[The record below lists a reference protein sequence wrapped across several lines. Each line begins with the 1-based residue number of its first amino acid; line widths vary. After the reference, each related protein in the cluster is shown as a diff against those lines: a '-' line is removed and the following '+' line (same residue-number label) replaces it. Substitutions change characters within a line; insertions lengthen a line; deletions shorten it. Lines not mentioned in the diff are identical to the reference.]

1 MENCVIVNRLLPE
14 DSPKRVGSM
23 PNPKY
28 ITIHETELGTE
39 KSPAEYNYE
48 MYQEKLMDTSSS
60 IGYHFM
66 VEANIDDIS
75 RVYQFLE
82 TDVYSHHTGN
92 AEGNQN
98 SIGIERLVNVNTD
111 MERAIEIQAELTAV
125 LMHKY
130 NISIENV
137 VPHKYWSGKECPARL
152 MAGKYG
158 GWEGFIERVKYHFD
172 KKSEIKDIIFKR
184 AS

>member
-1 MENCVIVNRLLPE
+1 MEKYIVVNRLLPE
-14 DSPKRVGSM
+14 DSPKRIGLM

-39 KSPAEYNYE
+39 KSPANYNYE
-48 MYQEKLMDTSSS
+48 MYQEKLMDKSNS

-66 VEANIDDIS
+66 IEANINTIS
-75 RVYQFLE
+75 RIYQFLE
-82 TDVYSHHTGN
+82 TDVSSRHTGN
-92 AEGNQN
+92 PEGNQS
-98 SIGIERLVNVNTD
+98 SIGIERLVNVDTD
-111 MERAIEIQAELTAV
+111 MERAIDIQAELTAV

-152 MAGKYG
+152 LAGMYG
-158 GWEGFIERVKYHFD
+158 GWEGFIERVKYYFD
-172 KKSEIKDIIFKR
+172 KKSEIKDFIYVKV
-184 AS
+184 

>member
-1 MENCVIVNRLLPE
+1 MKKCTIVNRLLPE
-14 DSPKRVGSM
+14 NSPKRDGVM
-23 PNPKY
+23 LNPKY

-39 KSPAEYNYE
+39 LSPANYNYD
-48 MYQEKLMDTSSS
+48 MYEIKLQDTSSS

-66 VEANIDDIS
+66 VEANINETS
-75 RVYQFLE
+75 HVYQFLE
-82 TDVYSHHTGN
+82 TDVSTHHTGN

-98 SIGIERLVNVNTD
+98 SIGIERLVNVDTD
-111 MERAIEIQAELTAV
+111 MERAIDVQATLTAV

-137 VPHKYWSGKECPARL
+137 VPHKYWSGKECPNRL
-152 MAGKYG
+152 LAGMYG

-172 KKSEIKDIIFKR
+172 KKSEIEDIIFER
-184 AS
+184 TP